1 MILKKIN
8 AAAALL
14 SVLLMLAH
22 IVYSVFSYITFY
34 YNPFLTKILAIPFV
48 ILVCI
53 HAVLGMLSVF
63 LLGDGTRM
71 DSYAKLNTGTV
82 LQRVS
87 AALIF
92 PLLILH
98 INTFSLMSSAA
109 ENGRTYMIILLVAAE
124 LLFFGCIIV
133 HVAVS
138 VTKALITL
146 GILTSPDI
154 QKKLDRIIY
163 IVCAA
168 LFVIMVIAVVRGQL
182 IMFLH

>member
-8 AAAALL
+8 AAVALL

-22 IVYSVFSYITFY
+22 IIYGVFTYVAFY
-34 YNPFLTKILAIPFV
+34 YNPFLTKLLAIPFI

-63 LLGDGTRM
+63 LLGDGTRA
-71 DSYAKLNTGTV
+71 DRYVKLNMGTL

-98 INTFSLMSSAA
+98 INTFSLMGKAA

-124 LLFFGCIIV
+124 LLFFTCVIV

-138 VTKALITL
+138 FTKAFITL
-146 GILTSPDI
+146 GILTSPEK
-154 QKKLDRIIY
+154 QKAIDRVVY
-163 IVCAA
+163 TVCAA
-168 LFVIMVIAVVRGQL
+168 VFVIMVIAVVRGQL